1 MDVRE
6 KTAIETV
13 QEWISVKDKLPEKDG
28 QYLIFTTQ
36 YFTPDH
42 IDEIDHKDGIEI
54 SGYCKRYG
62 FLSENG
68 LHAKYWRDIPQPPKG
83 DKHMENLENPYNE
96 YIVET
101 EITFIKD
108 EPKSKKEIKDLL
120 GADHV
125 TIKSIKTF
133 YHDARERKSKMRK
146 NKKTTNVGTFQ
157 NMKVKDL
164 KNILNG
170 LPDDMPIIIPVI
182 DEDDTNHIYGFRYV
196 RTAGILE
203 CDYEKDRKVLY
214 LGSSVDKMD
223 IANQISRSGRDVSVN
238 EILY

>member
-1 MDVRE
+1 M
-6 KTAIETV
+6 K
-13 QEWISVKDKLPEKDG
+13 
-28 QYLIFTTQ
+28 
-36 YFTPDH
+36 
-42 IDEIDHKDGIEI
+42 
-54 SGYCKRYG
+54 
-62 FLSENG
+62 
-68 LHAKYWRDIPQPPKG
+68 
-83 DKHMENLENPYNE
+83 NLENPYNE

-125 TIKSIKTF
+125 AIKSIKTF

-157 NMKVKDL
+157 NIKVKDL

-170 LPDDMPIIIPVI
+170 LPDDMLIIIPVI
-182 DEDDTNHIYGFRYV
+182 DTDDVNHIYGFV
-196 RTAGILE
+196 KAKTAGILE
-203 CDYEKDRKVLY
+203 CDYEEDRKVLY
-214 LGSSVDKMD
+214 LGSSFDKMD
-223 IANQISRSGRDVSVN
+223 IADQISRSGKDVSVN